1 MPSYLDRYR
10 QGECEQV
17 WAELLAQGGGIR
29 QQPLYDEALAVTRET
44 MKRARTNIELLVP
57 RLKTLGYEFAF
68 ADRAFV
74 PADED
79 FRQTVA
85 NVERRAGPL
94 PLSLRIWCEEVGEVN
109 FMGSHPKLSTYVNMP
124 EGKEIAANFL
134 TLFAKY
140 GGSVAGTEGDP
151 LRQSVGIAQGLLNQ
165 VMQGMRL
172 GLPRSPEV
180 QAGAQASKELLESF
194 QRPMPIPGPD
204 VDSDPLVVEPY
215 FQDQEED
222 MEGDDDMEGADQTG
236 PFEAMIAPDPIHKTN
251 HIGGDPYCIQ
261 FPDPA
266 IDATLRGDE
275 DYGTFVEYLRICFR
289 WGGFPGLRTA
299 VTPPREELDYLI
311 NGLSPL

>member
-1 MPSYLDRYR
+1 MASYLDRYR

-29 QQPLYDEALAVTRET
+29 QRPLYDDALSVARET
-44 MKRARTNIELLVP
+44 MKRARANIELLVP
-57 RLKTLGYEFAF
+57 RLKSLGYQFAF
-68 ADRAFV
+68 PDRVLV
-74 PADED
+74 PPDED
-79 FRQTVA
+79 FRQMIA

-109 FMGSHPKLSTYVNMP
+109 FMGSHPKLSTYVQIASGR
-124 EGKEIAANFL
+124 EVAANFL
-134 TLFAKY
+134 QAFAKH
-140 GGSVAGTEGDP
+140 GGSVAGTGDP
-151 LRQSVGIAQGLLNQ
+151 LRQSVDLAQGLLNQ
-165 VMQGMRL
+165 VMQGMKL

-180 QAGAQASKELLESF
+180 QAGARASQELLESF
-194 QRPMPIPGPD
+194 QRPLADAGPA

-222 MEGDDDMEGADQTG
+222 MEFDDEEAGADQTG

-251 HIGGDPYCIQ
+251 HSGGDPYCIQ

-266 IDATLRGDE
+266 IDARLRGDE
-275 DYGTFVEYLRICFR
+275 DYGTFVQYLRICFR

-299 VTPPREELDYLI
+299 TPPPREELDYLT